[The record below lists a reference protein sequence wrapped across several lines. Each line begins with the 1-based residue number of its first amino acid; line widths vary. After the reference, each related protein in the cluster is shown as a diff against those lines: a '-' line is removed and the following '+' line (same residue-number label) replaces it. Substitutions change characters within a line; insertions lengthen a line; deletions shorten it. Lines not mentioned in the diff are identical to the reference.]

1 MEDFTI
7 KVQVAQR
14 VYPIKIKRE
23 DEENVRKA
31 AKMINERI
39 KEYEQQYSVKD
50 KLDLVAMCAL
60 QITTELLDSGSDEQK
75 DLEQLSSDLKEMDQK
90 VSQVLG

>member
-60 QITTELLDSGSDEQK
+60 QITTELLDNGSD
-75 DLEQLSSDLKEMDQK
+75 DQK
-90 VSQVLG
+90 VLEMVGSDITEMDRKVSQLLG